1 MEYIY
6 TKNPKHRPIGTYL
19 LDSSITF
26 RINDSIKLL
35 LRECCEE
42 NKLSMSAGIMMAL
55 ENWKPIQEL
64 ALKKA
69 RALGYPD
76 DILVDMG
83 IFEKSVVELF
93 PPAES

>member
-1 MEYIY
+1 
-6 TKNPKHRPIGTYL
+6 
-19 LDSSITF
+19 
-26 RINDSIKLL
+26 
-35 LRECCEE
+35 
-42 NKLSMSAGIMMAL
+42 MMAL